1 MKIKGLQKL
10 TLLDFPGEIGCTVF
24 LGGCNF
30 RCPFCHNASI
40 VLPEREGEN
49 ISEEQLLSFLDS
61 RRGKLTGVC
70 VSGGEPTVNSGLIEL
85 ISKIKDRSLKVKLDT
100 NGYSPKILRE
110 LIDRKLLDYV
120 AMDIKNSEE
129 CYGRTVGID
138 GFDTSPIRESA
149 ALLMEGRMDFE
160 FRTTVVRQL
169 HTAESI
175 RDIGKWLGGE
185 EKFFLQTFK
194 DSGDLL
200 SDGLSAYSDGEMKE
214 LLRVL
219 QEYIPNAELR

>member
-70 VSGGEPTVNSGLIEL
+70 VSGGEPMVNSGLIEL